1 MAARAL
7 DIELGFNNLVRA
19 RTMKLR
25 FSTAVQSDA
34 SELAALHTAAS
45 EDLTQRFGQGLWSSI
60 ATEKG
65 VLFAIRNKH
74 VVVARK
80 GEHIV
85 GTLILQTKKPWAIDV
100 SYFTPVK
107 KSLYLTGMAVLPEM
121 QKRGIGRALLEK
133 ATTLAREWP
142 ADAIRLDAW
151 DADAGAGR
159 FYAKCGY
166 REVAHATY
174 KTAPLIYFE
183 LML

>member
-1 MAARAL
+1 
-7 DIELGFNNLVRA
+7 
-19 RTMKLR
+19 MKLR
-25 FSTAVQSDA
+25 FSAAIQSDA
-34 SELAALHTAAS
+34 PELAALHTAAN
-45 EDLTQRFGQGLWSSI
+45 EDLTKRFGHGLWSSI

-74 VVVARK
+74 MLVARK
-80 GEHIV
+80 SKSIV

-107 KSLYLTGMAVLPEM
+107 KSLYLTGMAVIPEM
-121 QKRGIGRALLEK
+121 QKQGIGRALIEE
-133 ATTLAREWP
+133 ATNIARKWP

-151 DADAGAGR
+151 DADAGAGP

-183 LML
+183 LMLHSK

>member
-1 MAARAL
+1 
-7 DIELGFNNLVRA
+7 
-19 RTMKLR
+19 MKLR
-25 FSTAVQSDA
+25 FSTSLHSD
-34 SELAALHTAAS
+34 SPELAALHNAAN
-45 EDLTQRFGQGLWSSI
+45 EDLTKRFGHGLWSSI

-74 VVVARK
+74 VLVARK
-80 GEHIV
+80 GKRIV

-107 KSLYLTGMAVLPEM
+107 KSLYLTGMATLPAM
-121 QKRGIGRALLEK
+121 QKQGVGRALLEE
-133 ATTLAREWP
+133 ATKIARAWP
-142 ADAIRLDAW
+142 VDAIRLDAW
-151 DADAGAGR
+151 DARAGAGP

-183 LML
+183 LIFLK

>member
-1 MAARAL
+1 VQHFFGAKL
-7 DIELGFNNLVRA
+7 
-19 RTMKLR
+19 KLR
-25 FSTAVQSDA
+25 FSTAIQADA
-34 SELAALHTAAS
+34 PELAALHTAAN

-74 VVVARK
+74 MLVARK
-80 GEHIV
+80 GKRIV

-107 KSLYLTGMAVLPEM
+107 KSLYLTGMATLPAM
-121 QKRGIGRALLEK
+121 QKQGVGRALLEE
-133 ATTLAREWP
+133 ATKIARKWP

-151 DADAGAGR
+151 DADAGAGP

-166 REVAHATY
+166 REVAHASY
-174 KTAPLIYFE
+174 KNAPLIYFE
-183 LML
+183 LLL